1 LSLGRGVHIARV
13 SQKTVKRGK
22 QPDSKKKKGKLNNS
36 NKMENDSSRAQSTG
50 PEAEIE
56 AAEAEFTAKKQEE
69 NQNEPSD
76 RRTIDH
82 SSTADHH
89 HHHPADDRIIESNN
103 HEEQPRKKL
112 KLTDADKKRSA
123 RMFGSLMGTLSKFQ
137 DETSKTKQTEAAKR
151 RAAVENRLQTKLKL
165 EAESLHRLRACE
177 AEETSLKQHVLRKTD
192 ELGHLSQLHKIK
204 FANKLAFSHYLRTS
218 DKMTSSKL
226 IPDETDQNEPGDLK
240 STAIYD
246 RIIRPRQSIY
256 WLPNKL
262 LPEQKEFIDN
272 QRRETREEV
281 EEEQHQWEEERLTKE
296 EELEKLQ
303 AQRDK
308 RLIEI
313 QAEKAKARSSN
324 AGPTESTNSDH
335 AASSKPVIGN
345 EMDVDRRRLTPSEIR
360 QDTPDLNTND
370 NLGRDEDAVEY

>member
-1 LSLGRGVHIARV
+1 MNHPI
-13 SQKTVKRGK
+13 
-22 QPDSKKKKGKLNNS
+22 
-36 NKMENDSSRAQSTG
+36 EEQSIIHT
-50 PEAEIE
+50 
-56 AAEAEFTAKKQEE
+56 
-69 NQNEPSD
+69 
-76 RRTIDH
+76 
-82 SSTADHH
+82 TADHH
-89 HHHPADDRIIESNN
+89 HHHSADDRIIESNN

-137 DETSKTKQTEAAKR
+137 DETSKTKQTEA
-151 RAAVENRLQTKLKL
+151 TKLKL

-192 ELGHLSQLHKIK
+192 ELGHLSQL
-204 FANKLAFSHYLRTS
+204 
-218 DKMTSSKL
+218 
-226 IPDETDQNEPGDLK
+226 
-240 STAIYD
+240 
-246 RIIRPRQSIY
+246 
-256 WLPNKL
+256 
-262 LPEQKEFIDN
+262 EFIDN